1 MNAFLTLLK
10 SKPTHKQG
18 STSPNKASPLG
29 VINVRNFGPIEKGEI
44 GIMPLTVLTGPNN
57 SGKSYAALLIQS
69 TFSSPATPMQRAMHL
84 TSEIIYA
91 VQKSIS
97 KLFTQQQ
104 DHVFLSPTT
113 TSQIIQSLVSGYEKR
128 ITDSIERSFSAKLK
142 SLVTIGSK
150 RGTLKI
156 RTDYIQTDIGFSNN
170 RLTYKRAL
178 LKNIHKIKLI
188 PDPNWNHNT
197 CSVQGTVLS
206 IKISRTSG
214 ITAVLRIV
222 ESIAQFM
229 MGYRAFYL
237 PAARSGILQG
247 HKAISASIIR
257 HAPYA
262 GLEDV
267 EIPKLSGVISDFI
280 GDFIDIPSRPGPFY
294 DLAVELEKEILK
306 GQINVEHRKF
316 RVPEIKYTYKQHDIP
331 MHLSSSTVSEMAP
344 FVLYLKHLVPK
355 NSILIIEEPE
365 SHLHPGNQSI
375 LARFLVRLIRKGLT
389 VVITTHSP
397 FMLEQLNNHIQAG
410 GMSPEKRKGIRGFKE
425 NDFVTR
431 DEVAA
436 YLFEPS
442 SDTRPGHII
451 RPMRISDENRIPTEK
466 FVEVSNNLYKAWLN
480 IQDLAGAD

>member
-1 MNAFLTLLK
+1 M
-10 SKPTHKQG
+10 QG
-18 STSPNKASPLG
+18 STSPHKASPLG
-29 VINVRNFGPIEKGEI
+29 VINIRNFGPIEKGEI

-69 TFSSPATPMQRAMHL
+69 TFSSSAIPMRRSMSLTP
-84 TSEIIYA
+84 EIMNA

-104 DHVFLSPTT
+104 DHVFLGPTT
-113 TSQIIQSLVSGYEKR
+113 TSQIIQLVVSGYEKR
-128 ITDSIERSFSAKLK
+128 ITDNIERSFSAKLK
-142 SLVTIGSK
+142 TLVTIGPK

-156 RTDYIQTDIGFSNN
+156 RTDYIQTNIGFSSN
-170 RLTYKRAL
+170 RLTHKGML
-178 LKNIHKIKLI
+178 LKNIQKIKLV
-188 PDPNWNHNT
+188 PDPHWNHNP

-206 IKISRTSG
+206 IKIPRIG
-214 ITAVLRIV
+214 RITAIFRIV
-222 ESIAQFM
+222 ESVARFM
-229 MGYRAFYL
+229 MGYQAFYL

-280 GDFIDIPSRPGPFY
+280 GDFIDIPPRPGPFY
-294 DLAVELEKEILK
+294 DLAVELEKDILK
-306 GQINVEHRKF
+306 GQINVEHRKL

-344 FVLYLKHLVPK
+344 FVLYLKHLVRE

-397 FMLEQLNNHIQAG
+397 FMLEQLNNHIQAR
-410 GMSPEKRKGIRGFKE
+410 GMSPEKRKSIRGFKE
-425 NDFVTR
+425 NDFVTK

-442 SDTRPGHII
+442 PAPRPGHII
-451 RPMRISDENRIPTEK
+451 RPMRISDENGIPTEK
-466 FVEVSNNLYKAWLN
+466 FVEVSNDLYKDWLK
-480 IQDLAGAD
+480 IQDLTGAD